1 VNRILVAACLGT
13 VIIALAPSVQ
23 AQSSPDF
30 IFSSYQCDP
39 VSCVNE
45 LPPTVEG
52 QVTASFNG
60 QCTGGAIGGIE
71 GFAKSQVG
79 ITPTGESAPCSKPYI
94 PHVSFEVHRSQEL
107 NDFCE
112 VYSLDTVTENADVL
126 DAFRNLVFHREI
138 SSSCDGGVSP
148 VERIGTQPC

>member
-1 VNRILVAACLGT
+1 MKHMLFVLCVGVA
-13 VIIALAPSVQ
+13 IIVLSPFAHAQ
-23 AQSSPDF
+23 ASPDF

-39 VSCVNE
+39 ISCVNE

-79 ITPTGESAPCSKPYI
+79 ITPTGEPAPCSKPYI
-94 PHVSFEVHRSQEL
+94 PRVSFEVHRSQEL

-112 VYSLDTVTENADVL
+112 AYSLDTVTENADVL
-126 DAFRNLVFHREI
+126 DALRNLVFHREI
-138 SSSCDGGVSP
+138 SSSCDGGVTP